1 MATKQ
6 IELATKPL
14 DLQIE
19 LATKQP
25 LELQIELATKR
36 IESVEA
42 QTKLEEV
49 KQRYRKDDNE
59 SLSRNSSI
67 PSVLSINE
75 DHPVAAATTT
85 KKQLVEQK

>member
-1 MATKQ
+1 MV
-6 IELATKPL
+6 TKPL
-14 DLQIE
+14 ELQIE

-25 LELQIELATKR
+25 LELQIEFVK
-36 IESVEA
+36 A
-42 QTKLEEV
+42 QTKLEKV

-75 DHPVAAATTT
+75 EDHPVAATAITTT
-85 KKQLVEQK
+85 SGAEIKSTRK